1 MLDNNSTIAAIA
13 TANGVGA
20 IGVIRVSGKEAI
32 SITSKV
38 FKGSNLNK
46 AQSHTLHYGHISD
59 GDKIIDE
66 VVVGLFRAP
75 RSFTTEDSVEISGHG
90 SPFILEQI
98 LQVLIRNGAKMAQP
112 GEFTLR
118 AFLNGRIDLSQAEA
132 VADLI
137 ASNSDAG
144 RELALQQ
151 MRGGFANELKT
162 LRTQLIDFAAL
173 LELELDFSEED
184 VEFAD
189 RSDLIDHV
197 KQIQQVLGALKKSF
211 QYGNAIK
218 NGVAV
223 ALVGKPNAGKS
234 SWINALTND
243 EISIVS
249 TIAGT
254 TRDKVEAQ
262 LNIEGVLFRLIDTAG
277 IRVTDDEIE
286 SIGVKRAV
294 QTIQKAELILYI
306 FYISTTSYAIFK
318 EELREIQEQNS
329 KAPLIILANKYDLV
343 EAKAQSM
350 DEDFSTHENLL
361 FISAH
366 NEGDVSLLKEKMLS
380 RIHNLNSSESNHV
393 VSNVRHYEALQ
404 QAYEDVSQVLH
415 AFDMQVTSEL
425 IAHDMR
431 NAINSIGTITGE
443 VDIDED
449 ILGTIFGKFCIGK

>member
-162 LRTQLIDFAAL
+162 LRTQLIDFTAL

-277 IRVTDDEIE
+277 IRVTEDEIE
-286 SIGVKRAV
+286 SIGVERAV

-306 FYISTTSYAIFK
+306 FDVSTTSCAVFK
-318 EELREIQEQNS
+318 EELRQIQEQNS

-343 EAKAQSM
+343 EAEATAM

-366 NEGDVSLLKEKMLS
+366 KESDVSLLKEKMLS
-380 RIHNLNSSESNHV
+380 RINNLNSSESNHV
-393 VSNVRHYEALQ
+393 VSNARHYEALQ